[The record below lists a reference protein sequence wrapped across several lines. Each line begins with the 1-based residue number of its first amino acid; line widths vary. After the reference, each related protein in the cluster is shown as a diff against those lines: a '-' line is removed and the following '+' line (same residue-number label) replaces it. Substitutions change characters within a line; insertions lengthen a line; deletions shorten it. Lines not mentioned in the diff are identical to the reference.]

1 LSFQGGG
8 FMKRKRFD
16 FDEIVE
22 LEGEALEVFSNSRCP
37 RCHADIIFPDKDN
50 PETECCR
57 CGATYLAEFDE
68 HGFLLRVYRL

>member
-1 LSFQGGG
+1 MSFQGGG

-22 LEGEALEVFSNSRCP
+22 LEGEALEVFSYSHCP
-37 RCHADIIFPDKDN
+37 VCGEDIIFPDKDN
-50 PETECCR
+50 PETTCER

-68 HGFLLRVYRL
+68 HGFLLRAYRL